1 VPTESL
7 ICVNLTM
14 PFMASHPT
22 MGREDGAACTIQPQR
37 CLPLAEARCDP
48 SAVHISETMLRITEP
63 VTKPG
68 PTSSPSGLPVLRL
81 GFRPFY
87 LGGALF
93 GVVAIVLWLSALHG
107 HAVAGSLPAMNG
119 VLWHAH
125 EMIFGFAAAIVV
137 GFLLTAVRAW
147 TTLDTPRGAPLA
159 GLWLLWVAGRV
170 LVWTGPEPIAATVDC
185 AFLPVVAIVLLR
197 VLITARNRHNIFLPV
212 ALGLFGLLNV
222 CFHWSAW
229 HGRPDLSVRVAYAAI
244 GLVVMFVTVISG
256 RVVPMFTTNAIP
268 GFRMRRWKVIERLAV
283 PTVILAFGA
292 DATGAAP
299 WFIVACACAAAT
311 VHAIRIAGWHSWHVG
326 PRPILWI
333 LHVAYAWIPIGFAL
347 LALAAAGAVPHSLA
361 IHALTIGAMGC
372 AIIAMITRTAL
383 GHTGRPLVAG
393 RCEIASYWLMIAAAI
408 VRVFGPLF
416 ASGTTAVWID
426 IASMCWSAALIAYLL
441 RYVPYLTTSRIDG
454 KAG

>member
-1 VPTESL
+1 
-7 ICVNLTM
+7 
-14 PFMASHPT
+14 
-22 MGREDGAACTIQPQR
+22 MGREDGAACTIQPRR
-37 CLPLAEARCDP
+37 CLRDAKARCD
-48 SAVHISETMLRITEP
+48 SAEAHILETMLRITEP
-63 VTKPG
+63 VTEPR
-68 PTSSPSGLPVLRL
+68 PTADLGLPVLRL

-87 LGGALF
+87 LSGALF
-93 GVVAIVLWLSALHG
+93 GFIAITLWLIALRG
-107 HAVAGSLPAMNG
+107 HTIAGSSPAMNG

-125 EMIFGFAAAIVV
+125 EMIFGFVAAIVV

-147 TTLDTPRGAPLA
+147 TTLETPRGAPLA
-159 GLWLLWVAGRV
+159 GLWLLWLAGRV
-170 LVWTGPEPIAATVDC
+170 LVWSGPEPIAAIVDC

-212 ALGLFGLLNV
+212 ALGFFGLLNV
-222 CFHWSAW
+222 GFHWWAW
-229 HGRPDLSVRVAYAAI
+229 QERPDLAIRASYAAI

-268 GFRMRRWKVIERLAV
+268 GFRMTHWKVIERLAV
-283 PTVILAFGA
+283 PTVILAFIA
-292 DATGAAP
+292 DATDAAP
-299 WFIVACACAAAT
+299 WFVVVCACAAAT
-311 VHAIRIAGWHSWHVG
+311 VHGIRIAGWHSWRIG

-361 IHALTIGAMGC
+361 IHALTIGAIGC

-393 RCEIASYWLMIAAAI
+393 RAEITSYWLMIVAAI
-408 VRVFGPLF
+408 VRVFGPWL
-416 ASGTTAVWID
+416 ASGATAVWID
-426 IASMCWSAALIAYLL
+426 IAGICWSAALIVYLVK
-441 RYVPYLTTSRIDG
+441 YVPYLSASRIDG

>member
-1 VPTESL
+1 
-7 ICVNLTM
+7 M
-14 PFMASHPT
+14 
-22 MGREDGAACTIQPQR
+22 
-37 CLPLAEARCDP
+37 
-48 SAVHISETMLRITEP
+48 RIAKSVTEP
-63 VTKPG
+63 Q
-68 PTSSPSGLPVLRL
+68 PTAAVGLPVLRL

-93 GVVAIVLWLSALHG
+93 GVIAIALWLTALHG
-107 HAVAGSLPAMNG
+107 HAVAGSSPAMNG

-125 EMIFGFAAAIVV
+125 EMIFGFVAAIVV

-159 GLWLLWVAGRV
+159 ALWLLWAAGRV
-170 LVWTGPEPIAATVDC
+170 LVWSGPEPVAAVVDC

-197 VLITARNRHNIFLPV
+197 VLLRVLIAARNRHNIFLPV

-222 CFHWSAW
+222 CFHGWAW
-229 HGRPDLSVRVAYAAI
+229 HGRPDLSIRASYAAI
-244 GLVVMFVTVISG
+244 GLVVMFVTVIAG

-268 GFRMRRWKVIERLAV
+268 GFRMTRWKVIETLAV
-283 PTVILAFGA
+283 PVVLLTFVA
-292 DATGAAP
+292 DAANARP
-299 WFIVACACAAAT
+299 LLIVACACSAAT
-311 VHAIRIAGWHSWHVG
+311 VHAIRVAGWHSWRVG

-333 LHVAYAWIPIGFAL
+333 LHVAYAWIPIGFAF

-361 IHALTIGAMGC
+361 IHAVTIGAIGC

-393 RCEIASYWLMIAAAI
+393 RSEIASYWLMIAAAI
-408 VRVFGPLF
+408 VRVFGPWI
-416 ASGTTAVWID
+416 AGGATTIWID
-426 IASMCWSAALIAYLL
+426 IAGLCWSAALIAYLIK
-441 RYVPYLTTSRIDG
+441 YAPYLTTSRIDG